1 MNIAVVG
8 LGIIGG
14 SFCKAIKKYTDHRV
28 IGINR
33 TKSTAEKALSEGAI
47 DEIGTH
53 ESLGNADLIILSMY
67 PQAVVDY
74 VAKYGEYIK
83 KGAVVTDVSGIK
95 RAICPQMTE
104 LAEKFGFVFAGSHP
118 MAGKETNG
126 FDVSDAD
133 LYKNASYIIVPCK
146 ADDSVVNM
154 PVLRPLIGMDKEEI
168 VKISRNIDTFETSI
182 LPYEDCCTVFTP
194 KHPKTRPTL
203 ESCLEAEKGLDVER
217 LVEKAVSET
226 QYSYIE

>member
-14 SFCKAIKKYTDHRV
+14 SFCKAIKKHTDHRV

-33 TKSTAEKALSEGAI
+33 TKSTAEKALKEGAI

-53 ESLGNADLIILSMY
+53 ESLENADLIILSMY

-74 VAKYGEYIK
+74 VARYGEYIK

-104 LAEKFGFVFAGSHP
+104 LSEKFGFVLPAVIRWQ
-118 MAGKETNG
+118 ARKQT
-126 FDVSDAD
+126 
-133 LYKNASYIIVPCK
+133 
-146 ADDSVVNM
+146 
-154 PVLRPLIGMDKEEI
+154 VLMFRTPTFTKMQATLSFRARLI
-168 VKISRNIDTFETSI
+168 TA
-182 LPYEDCCTVFTP
+182 L
-194 KHPKTRPTL
+194 
-203 ESCLEAEKGLDVER
+203 
-217 LVEKAVSET
+217 
-226 QYSYIE
+226 

>member
-33 TKSTAEKALSEGAI
+33 TKSTAEKALKEGAI

-53 ESLGNADLIILSMY
+53 ESLENADLIILSMY

-74 VAKYGEYIK
+74 VSRYGEHIK

-104 LAEKFGFVFAGSHP
+104 LSEKFGFVFAGSHRWQ
-118 MAGKETNG
+118 ARKQT
-126 FDVSDAD
+126 
-133 LYKNASYIIVPCK
+133 
-146 ADDSVVNM
+146 
-154 PVLRPLIGMDKEEI
+154 VLMFRTPTFTKTQATLSFRARLI
-168 VKISRNIDTFETSI
+168 TA
-182 LPYEDCCTVFTP
+182 L
-194 KHPKTRPTL
+194 
-203 ESCLEAEKGLDVER
+203 
-217 LVEKAVSET
+217 
-226 QYSYIE
+226 

>member
-33 TKSTAEKALSEGAI
+33 TKSTAEKALKEGAI

-53 ESLGNADLIILSMY
+53 ESLENADLIILSMY

-74 VAKYGEYIK
+74 VSRYGEHIK

-95 RAICPQMTE
+95 RAIWQARKQTVLM
-104 LAEKFGFVFAGSHP
+104 FR
-118 MAGKETNG
+118 
-126 FDVSDAD
+126 
-133 LYKNASYIIVPCK
+133 
-146 ADDSVVNM
+146 M
-154 PVLRPLIGMDKEEI
+154 PTFTKTQATLSFRARLI
-168 VKISRNIDTFETSI
+168 TA
-182 LPYEDCCTVFTP
+182 L
-194 KHPKTRPTL
+194 
-203 ESCLEAEKGLDVER
+203 
-217 LVEKAVSET
+217 
-226 QYSYIE
+226 

>member
-33 TKSTAEKALSEGAI
+33 TKSTAEKALKEGAI

-53 ESLGNADLIILSMY
+53 ESLENADLIILSMY

-74 VAKYGEYIK
+74 VSRYGEHIK

-95 RAICPQMTE
+95 RAICPQMTK
-104 LAEKFGFVFAGSHP
+104 LSEKFGFVLPAVIRWQ
-118 MAGKETNG
+118 ARKQT
-126 FDVSDAD
+126 
-133 LYKNASYIIVPCK
+133 
-146 ADDSVVNM
+146 
-154 PVLRPLIGMDKEEI
+154 VLMFQTPTFTKTQATLSFRARLI
-168 VKISRNIDTFETSI
+168 TA
-182 LPYEDCCTVFTP
+182 L
-194 KHPKTRPTL
+194 
-203 ESCLEAEKGLDVER
+203 
-217 LVEKAVSET
+217 
-226 QYSYIE
+226 